1 MSHTNESSPTAQSP
15 AFFAP
20 RPSGSPDQ
28 SAGAREMPPHRYQGP
43 PPPPPADY
51 YYHQHQQHARNMP
64 PHMAYPPHM
73 HYPYPPAAPMAVGP
87 AGQPAPG
94 FDDRAGTQEPAGQ
107 WGSAMADIRFRVP
120 IMNAEERERK
130 RRVSHSAM
138 ERRRRERT
146 NTIIN
151 DLKELIPWLRNE
163 ARLQKLE
170 VLEQC
175 VCYIKELQLATADA
189 PVMHPGDAK
198 RRRNESSRGS
208 ADASSPPARRRR
220 TASPA
225 ASRASNPPSPALSAV
240 LAAASALD
248 ALPLSAPRD
257 SPVKTEQPAAAPA
270 PVCPIVEE
278 DANEEPWAAPGCEL
292 SSNDLPDLTADS
304 ATASKASSTA
314 STITPFSGPLP
325 KEIAD
330 SKLMQKMEFEEPHIK
345 NSINFIMS

>member
-1 MSHTNESSPTAQSP
+1 
-15 AFFAP
+15 
-20 RPSGSPDQ
+20 
-28 SAGAREMPPHRYQGP
+28 
-43 PPPPPADY
+43 
-51 YYHQHQQHARNMP
+51 
-64 PHMAYPPHM
+64 
-73 HYPYPPAAPMAVGP
+73 MAVGP
-87 AGQPAPG
+87 AGQPAPV
-94 FDDRAGTQEPAGQ
+94 FDDRTGGQESGGQ

-198 RRRNESSRGS
+198 RKRCESSRQS
-208 ADASSPPARRRR
+208 ADAHGSPSRRRR

-225 ASRASNPPSPALSAV
+225 GSRASNPPSPALSAV

-248 ALPLSAPRD
+248 SLPLSAPRD
-257 SPVKTEQPAAAPA
+257 SPVRAEQPAEQPA
-270 PVCPIVEE
+270 
-278 DANEEPWAAPGCEL
+278 EEPWAPAGCEL

-330 SKLMQKMEFEEPHIK
+330 SKMQQKMEFQEPHIK
-345 NSINFIMS
+345 NSIDFLMS

>member
-87 AGQPAPG
+87 ASQPAPG
-94 FDDRAGTQEPAGQ
+94 FDDRAGTQEPASQ

-130 RRVSHSAM
+130 RRVV
-138 ERRRRERT
+138 T

-208 ADASSPPARRRR
+208 ADTSSPPAL
-220 TASPA
+220 SPSHCITGRFTCFESP
-225 ASRASNPPSPALSAV
+225 SRLRFQLFLLLPPRSTPCHCLR
-240 LAAASALD
+240 
-248 ALPLSAPRD
+248 PG
-257 SPVKTEQPAAAPA
+257 PA
-270 PVCPIVEE
+270 P
-278 DANEEPWAAPGCEL
+278 
-292 SSNDLPDLTADS
+292 NDLPDLTADS